1 MQFQTKTQN
10 INFTYNLV
18 LFSTVLFLPH
28 RRRP

>member
-10 INFTYNLV
+10 INFIFDLV
-18 LFSTVLFLPH
+18 LFSTVLFLP